1 MRPDGSVHHSN
12 YIRYFE
18 CARNEMMDAWGYTV
32 EQCQADGITFPMA
45 SAELRFHR
53 PALAGD
59 FLTVTAEMDKL
70 PLAKLVVKQ
79 QVFNQKGE
87 LCCDGVVTLGFLRQ
101 KQAVPHAAQKGCL
114 PLCRPPR
121 RNNAQYKQSYRR
133 IRQLHPAGCDFF
145 HISAGEK

>member
-1 MRPDGSVHHSN
+1 MIRFKTTIKVRYYECDPMGVVHHSN

-53 PALAGD
+53 PAMAGD
-59 FLTVTAEMDKL
+59 FLTVTAEMEKL

-87 LCCDGVVTLGFLRQ
+87 LCCDGVVTLGFLSSETGRPTRFPERLLAIMQ
-101 KQAVPHAAQKGCL
+101 AAQ
-114 PLCRPPR
+114 
-121 RNNAQYKQSYRR
+121 
-133 IRQLHPAGCDFF
+133 
-145 HISAGEK
+145 EE

>member
-1 MRPDGSVHHSN
+1 MIRFQTTIKVRYYECDPMGVVHHSN

-87 LCCDGVVTLGFLRQ
+87 LCCDGVVTLGFLSAETGRPTRCPERLLAIMQ
-101 KQAVPHAAQKGCL
+101 AAQ
-114 PLCRPPR
+114 
-121 RNNAQYKQSYRR
+121 
-133 IRQLHPAGCDFF
+133 
-145 HISAGEK
+145 EE

>member
-1 MRPDGSVHHSN
+1 MIRFQTTIKVRYYECDPMGVVHHSN

-53 PALAGD
+53 PAIAGD
-59 FLTVTAEMDKL
+59 FLTVTAEMEKL

-87 LCCDGVVTLGFLRQ
+87 LCCDGVVTLGFLSSETGRPTRCPERLLAIMQ
-101 KQAVPHAAQKGCL
+101 AAQ
-114 PLCRPPR
+114 
-121 RNNAQYKQSYRR
+121 
-133 IRQLHPAGCDFF
+133 
-145 HISAGEK
+145 EE

>member
-1 MRPDGSVHHSN
+1 MIRFQTTIKVRYYECDPMGVVHHSN

-53 PALAGD
+53 PAIAGD
-59 FLTVTAEMDKL
+59 FLTVTAEMEKL

-87 LCCDGVVTLGFLRQ
+87 LCCDGVVTLGFLSAETGRPTRCPERLLAIMQ
-101 KQAVPHAAQKGCL
+101 AAQ
-114 PLCRPPR
+114 
-121 RNNAQYKQSYRR
+121 
-133 IRQLHPAGCDFF
+133 
-145 HISAGEK
+145 EE

>member
-1 MRPDGSVHHSN
+1 MIRFQTTIKVRYYECDPMGVVHHSN

-53 PALAGD
+53 PAMAGD
-59 FLTVTAEMDKL
+59 FLTVTAEMEKL

-87 LCCDGVVTLGFLRQ
+87 LCCDGVVTLGFLSAETGRPTRCPERLLAIMQ
-101 KQAVPHAAQKGCL
+101 AAQ
-114 PLCRPPR
+114 
-121 RNNAQYKQSYRR
+121 
-133 IRQLHPAGCDFF
+133 
-145 HISAGEK
+145 EE

>member
-1 MRPDGSVHHSN
+1 MIRFKTTIKVRYYECDPMGVVHHSN

-59 FLTVTAEMDKL
+59 FLTVTAEMEKL

-87 LCCDGVVTLGFLRQ
+87 RCCDGVVTLGFLSAETGRPTRCPERLLAIMQ
-101 KQAVPHAAQKGCL
+101 AAQ
-114 PLCRPPR
+114 
-121 RNNAQYKQSYRR
+121 
-133 IRQLHPAGCDFF
+133 
-145 HISAGEK
+145 EE

>member
-1 MRPDGSVHHSN
+1 MIRFKTTIKVRYYECDPMGVVHHSN

-59 FLTVTAEMDKL
+59 FLTVTAEMEKL

-87 LCCDGVVTLGFLRQ
+87 LCCDGVVTLGFLSSETGRPTRCPERLLAIMQ
-101 KQAVPHAAQKGCL
+101 AAQ
-114 PLCRPPR
+114 
-121 RNNAQYKQSYRR
+121 
-133 IRQLHPAGCDFF
+133 
-145 HISAGEK
+145 EE

>member
-1 MRPDGSVHHSN
+1 MIRFKTTIKVRYYECDPMGVVHHSN

-79 QVFNQKGE
+79 QVFNQKDE
-87 LCCDGVVTLGFLRQ
+87 LCCDGVVTLGFLSAETGRPTRCPERLLAIMQ
-101 KQAVPHAAQKGCL
+101 AAQ
-114 PLCRPPR
+114 
-121 RNNAQYKQSYRR
+121 
-133 IRQLHPAGCDFF
+133 
-145 HISAGEK
+145 EE

>member
-1 MRPDGSVHHSN
+1 MIRFKTTIKVRYYECDPMGVVHHSN

-53 PALAGD
+53 PAMAGD
-59 FLTVTAEMDKL
+59 FLTVTAEMEKL

-87 LCCDGVVTLGFLRQ
+87 LCCDGVVTLGFLSSETGRPTRCPERLLAIMQ
-101 KQAVPHAAQKGCL
+101 AAQ
-114 PLCRPPR
+114 
-121 RNNAQYKQSYRR
+121 
-133 IRQLHPAGCDFF
+133 
-145 HISAGEK
+145 EE

>member
-1 MRPDGSVHHSN
+1 MIRFKTTIKVRYYECDPMGVVHHSN

-87 LCCDGVVTLGFLRQ
+87 LCCDGVVTLGFLSSETGRPTRCPERLLAIMQ
-101 KQAVPHAAQKGCL
+101 AAQ
-114 PLCRPPR
+114 
-121 RNNAQYKQSYRR
+121 
-133 IRQLHPAGCDFF
+133 
-145 HISAGEK
+145 EE

>member
-1 MRPDGSVHHSN
+1 MIRFQTTIKVRYYECDPMGVVHHSN

-87 LCCDGVVTLGFLRQ
+87 LCCDGVVTLGFLSSETGRPTRFPERLLAIMQ
-101 KQAVPHAAQKGCL
+101 AAQ
-114 PLCRPPR
+114 
-121 RNNAQYKQSYRR
+121 
-133 IRQLHPAGCDFF
+133 
-145 HISAGEK
+145 EE

>member
-1 MRPDGSVHHSN
+1 MIRFKTTIKVRYYECDPMGVVHHSN

-53 PALAGD
+53 PAIAGD
-59 FLTVTAEMDKL
+59 FLTVTAEMEKL

-87 LCCDGVVTLGFLRQ
+87 LCCDGVVTLGFLSSETGRPTRCPERLLAIMQ
-101 KQAVPHAAQKGCL
+101 AAQ
-114 PLCRPPR
+114 
-121 RNNAQYKQSYRR
+121 
-133 IRQLHPAGCDFF
+133 
-145 HISAGEK
+145 EE